1 MPGSFNE
8 LGEREYFVAEVEK
21 IDPPK
26 GESGDN
32 WFRYTIGHGSSPI
45 TGIRSGSMTS
55 VKRYAKEFAEN
66 LNRRA
71 LHGYS
76 AYAARKAQNNK

>member
-1 MPGSFNE
+1 MSESFSD
-8 LGEREYFVAEVEK
+8 LGEREFFLIDVVK
-21 IDPPK
+21 IEPPD
-26 GESGDN
+26 GTSSGN

-45 TGIRSGSMTS
+45 TGIRSGSPKS
-55 VKRYAKEFAEN
+55 VKRYAEEFAEN

-76 AYAARKAQNNK
+76 SYAARKAQNK

>member
-1 MPGSFNE
+1 MSDSFDS
-8 LGEREYFVAEVEK
+8 LGEREFFVIDVVK
-21 IDPPK
+21 IDPPD
-26 GESGDN
+26 GMSGGN

-45 TGIRSGSMTS
+45 TGIRSGNLKT
-55 VKRYAKEFAEN
+55 VRRHAEEFAEN

-76 AYAARKAQNNK
+76 AYAARKLQKK